1 MKKILIV
8 AMADSVH
15 TARWIRQFDSDEIEF
30 VLFPSTPHR
39 RIHGLIGEHNQ
50 VKRIS
55 SLRISRFMTI
65 GALPLGVLD
74 LLFKN
79 FFRSKLLAREIK
91 TFQPDIIH
99 IMETQHSGYL
109 ANKALKISQTNSKI
123 ILSIWGSDL
132 FWFQKFRGHKRKIT
146 RLLSLVHLLVTECH
160 RDEELARKFG
170 FIGECLHGVPASGG
184 FDHQDFSEFLP
195 DNPPSKRRTI
205 SIKGYSGF
213 VGLGPTAIRGLKSIS
228 SYVKNYEIVIYSA
241 SPYSK
246 LVARRVKLATGLE
259 IKVYLKHSLTPMQ
272 MQDLFLRSRVVLGM
286 SKSDGLPATIKEAM
300 FTGAFPVQTGTSCT
314 SEWLKNGISTLLIS
328 PTATLDFEEAMQRA
342 IEDNELVDT
351 AAQIN
356 FEIAKTRMDRVVVR
370 RKALSAYGLIN

>member
-39 RIHGLIGEHNQ
+39 RIHGLVGEHNQ

-132 FWFQKFRGHKRKIT
+132 FWFQKFKRHRSKISSV
-146 RLLSLVHLLVTECH
+146 LKMVDLLVMECN
-160 RDEELARKFG
+160 RDRETALGLGFGGTFSVNMPATGGLNTGLLRERALEQPTVTRKL
-170 FIGECLHGVPASGG
+170 IAV
-184 FDHQDFSEFLP
+184 
-195 DNPPSKRRTI
+195 
-205 SIKGYSGF
+205 KGYSGF
-213 VGLGPTAIRGLKSIS
+213 VGLGTDALKVIELVESEINEFSVMVYSAGLRTLWQSRGLRKSLG
-228 SYVKNYEIVIYSA
+228 ERLQVIRKH
-241 SPYSK
+241 K
-246 LVARRVKLATGLE
+246 LSNLE
-259 IKVYLKHSLTPMQ
+259 IEEMFLK
-272 MQDLFLRSRVVLGM
+272 SRVSLGL
-286 SKSDGLPATIKEAM
+286 SLSDGLPATVKEAM
-300 FTGAFPVQTGTSCT
+300 CTGAIPIQTSTSCAG
-314 SEWLKNGISTLLIS
+314 EWFADGIGGHLVNEVDIQGVADALLIALRDNS
-328 PTATLDFEEAMQRA
+328 FAHAASEINYQIAEQRFSEA
-342 IEDNELVDT
+342 
-351 AAQIN
+351 
-356 FEIAKTRMDRVVVR
+356 KVR
-370 RKALSAYGLIN
+370 EQSRSLYFL

>member
-91 TFQPDIIH
+91 IFQPDIVH

-109 ANKALKISQTNSKI
+109 ANKALKKSETNSKI

-132 FWFQKFRGHKRKIT
+132 FWFQKFKRHRSKISSV
-146 RLLSLVHLLVTECH
+146 LKMVDLLVMECN
-160 RDEELARKFG
+160 RDRETALGLGFGGTFSVNMPATGGLNTGLLRERALEQPTVTRKL
-170 FIGECLHGVPASGG
+170 IAV
-184 FDHQDFSEFLP
+184 
-195 DNPPSKRRTI
+195 
-205 SIKGYSGF
+205 KGYSGF
-213 VGLGPTAIRGLKSIS
+213 VGLGTEALKVIELVESEINEFSVMVYSAGLRTLWQSRGLRKSLG
-228 SYVKNYEIVIYSA
+228 ERLQVIRKH
-241 SPYSK
+241 K
-246 LVARRVKLATGLE
+246 LSNLE
-259 IKVYLKHSLTPMQ
+259 IEEMFLK
-272 MQDLFLRSRVVLGM
+272 SRVSLGL
-286 SKSDGLPATIKEAM
+286 SLSDGLPATVKEAM
-300 FTGAFPVQTGTSCT
+300 STGAIPIQTSTSCAG
-314 SEWLKNGISTLLIS
+314 EWFADGIGGHLVNEVDIQGVADALLIALRDNS
-328 PTATLDFEEAMQRA
+328 FAHAASEINYQIAEQRFSEA
-342 IEDNELVDT
+342 
-351 AAQIN
+351 
-356 FEIAKTRMDRVVVR
+356 KVR
-370 RKALSAYGLIN
+370 EQSRSLYFL

>member
-39 RIHGLIGEHNQ
+39 RIHGLIGEHSQ

-132 FWFQKFRGHKRKIT
+132 FWFQKFKRHRSKISSV
-146 RLLSLVHLLVTECH
+146 LKMVDLLVMECN
-160 RDEELARKFG
+160 RDRETALGLGFGGTFSVNMPATGGLNTGLLRERALEQPTVTRKL
-170 FIGECLHGVPASGG
+170 IAV
-184 FDHQDFSEFLP
+184 
-195 DNPPSKRRTI
+195 
-205 SIKGYSGF
+205 KGYSGF
-213 VGLGPTAIRGLKSIS
+213 VGLGTEALKVIELVESELNEFSVMVYSAGLRTLWQSRGLRKSMGERIQ
-228 SYVKNYEIVIYSA
+228 VVRKH
-241 SPYSK
+241 K
-246 LVARRVKLATGLE
+246 LSNLE
-259 IKVYLKHSLTPMQ
+259 IEEMFLK
-272 MQDLFLRSRVVLGM
+272 SRVSLGL
-286 SKSDGLPATIKEAM
+286 SLSDGLPATVKEAM
-300 FTGAFPVQTGTSCT
+300 STGAIPIQTSTSCAG
-314 SEWLKNGISTLLIS
+314 EWFADGIGGHLVNEVDLQGVADALLIALRDNS
-328 PTATLDFEEAMQRA
+328 FAHAASEINYQIAEQRFSEA
-342 IEDNELVDT
+342 
-351 AAQIN
+351 
-356 FEIAKTRMDRVVVR
+356 KVR
-370 RKALSAYGLIN
+370 EQSRSLYFL

>member
-91 TFQPDIIH
+91 TFQPGIIH

-109 ANKALKISQTNSKI
+109 AYEALKKSQTNSRI

-132 FWFQKFRGHKRKIT
+132 FWFQKFKGHKKKIT

-184 FDHQDFSEFLP
+184 FDHQDFSKFLP

-228 SYVKNYEIVIYSA
+228 SYIKNYEIVIYSA

-259 IKVYLKHSLTPMQ
+259 IKVYLKHSLTPIQ
-272 MQDLFLRSRVVLGM
+272 MQELFLRSRVVLGM

-328 PTATLDFEEAMQRA
+328 PTSTLDFEEAMQRA

-370 RKALSAYGLIN
+370 KKVLSAYGLIS

>member
-132 FWFQKFRGHKRKIT
+132 FWFQKFKGHKKKIT

-184 FDHQDFSEFLP
+184 FDHQDFSEFMP

-228 SYVKNYEIVIYSA
+228 SYIKNYEIVIYSA

-259 IKVYLKHSLTPMQ
+259 IKVYLKHSLTPIQ
-272 MQDLFLRSRVVLGM
+272 MQELFLRSRVVLGM

-328 PTATLDFEEAMQRA
+328 PTSTLDFEEAMQRA

-356 FEIAKTRMDRVVVR
+356 FEIAKTRMGRVVVR
-370 RKALSAYGLIN
+370 KKALSAYGLIS

>member
-39 RIHGLIGEHNQ
+39 RIHGLIGEHKQ
-50 VKRIS
+50 IKPIS
-55 SLRISRFMTI
+55 WLRISRFMTI
-65 GALPLGVLD
+65 GALPLGLLD

-79 FFRSKLLAREIK
+79 FFRSKILAREIK

-109 ANKALKISQTNSKI
+109 AHKALKKSQNNSKI

-132 FWFQKFRGHKRKIT
+132 FWFQKFKRHKKKIT

-184 FDHQDFSEFLP
+184 FDHKDFSKFLP

-205 SIKGYSGF
+205 AIKGYSGF

-228 SYVKNYEIVIYSA
+228 SYIKNYEIVIYSA

-246 LVARRVKLATGLE
+246 LVARRVKLATGLK

-328 PTATLDFEEAMQRA
+328 PTSTLDFEEAMQRA